1 MIYEPTIRNSGIP
14 DGKFLEK
21 RRYKN
26 VQNNSEF
33 FVPTDLVVGK
43 DITINGYSF
52 NILECDDYTKKWY
65 ASNIVAWEGNKY

>member
-1 MIYEPTIRNSGIP
+1 MFPLILSGIP

-26 VQNNSEF
+26 DQNNNEY

-52 NILECDDYTKKWY
+52 
-65 ASNIVAWEGNKY
+65 